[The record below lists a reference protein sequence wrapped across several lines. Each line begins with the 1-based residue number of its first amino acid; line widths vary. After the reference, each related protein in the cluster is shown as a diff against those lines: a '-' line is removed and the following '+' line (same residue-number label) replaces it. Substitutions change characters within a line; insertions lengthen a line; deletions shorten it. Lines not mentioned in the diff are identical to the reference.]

1 MLVLRPTIF
10 DRHVWSLNIADF
22 RETAPDGVHTANISF
37 ARSYRKESYHGHH
50 GLLRTH
56 RERPRKPRA
65 ANHCDE
71 LAPLHCQSRPD
82 ALNLSVGNFQRR
94 SMRSNVRSGSIST
107 ETRCPRH
114 VRYSPDS
121 DRRTDIVACLTKV
134 PVTVIKLIR

>member
-82 ALNLSVGNFQRR
+82 ALNLTVGNFQRR
-94 SMRSNVRSGSIST
+94 SMRSNVRRGSKAALTAPKSNFRFTPESGLRSDIAP
-107 ETRCPRH
+107 CPK
-114 VRYSPDS
+114 SAN
-121 DRRTDIVACLTKV
+121 RRLMH
-134 PVTVIKLIR
+134 RNN